1 MIEVKIPAE
10 IQAYKSKFIFGLSMR
25 QFVSVAGAIIVGC
38 VIGSLGKDR
47 ISDDILHWL
56 IMLSV
61 IPFAGFGFLKVHDM
75 KFEEFVKQW
84 FLFNF
89 FPQKRAYENADAD
102 PISQIAEEIVEK
114 QIRQERINKGE
125 YYADEDDI
133 EDTEGDEN

>member
-38 VIGSLGKDR
+38 VIGTLGKDR
-47 ISDDILHWL
+47 ISDDVLHWL